1 MNTVTYNPSTRL
13 FEHTYRGTTRF
24 YTLWNLARLG
34 VVWDEVLARA
44 ILDPNV
50 PQTV

>member
-1 MNTVTYNPSTRL
+1 MHTVTYDQRSRL
-13 FEHTYRGTTRF
+13 FAHEDHGVTRF
-24 YTLWNLARLG
+24 YTLWHLAQLG

-44 ILDPNV
+44 ILNPGI